1 MAGLSYLC
9 YYITIVLQSDHGWPT
24 IGGAHPSASDL
35 KSVFRNLNAYYLP
48 GEGGEPLYESITPV
62 NTFRLIFNTYFGGDY
77 DLLDDDSF
85 YSDHARYVFDFTNA
99 TDLLEQ

>member
-1 MAGLSYLC
+1 M
-9 YYITIVLQSDHGWPT
+9 LQSDHGWPT

-62 NTFRLIFNTYFGGDY
+62 NTFRIIFNSYFNTDY
-77 DLLDDDSF
+77 DLLENKMYWINPAGTSDDAPEYFID
-85 YSDHARYVFDFTNA
+85 V
-99 TDLLEQ
+99 TDILITP